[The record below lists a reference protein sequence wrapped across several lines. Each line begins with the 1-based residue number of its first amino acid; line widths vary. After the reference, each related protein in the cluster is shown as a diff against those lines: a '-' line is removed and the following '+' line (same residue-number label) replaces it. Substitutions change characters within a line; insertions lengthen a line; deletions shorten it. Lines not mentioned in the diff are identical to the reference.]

1 MTKVAEVRESG
12 TERLQRAFE
21 KTSKYFS
28 LVVVPISAT
37 MTLVSPWLMEL
48 YGGAKYRDGWPILAI
63 LSLAQLAYYIG
74 SLYGIFVYVLGR
86 PKDLLFLNIAVGGSN
101 VLFSFL
107 LIGLIGKAGIAWSQ
121 LLAFVLMVVV
131 AKRIISP
138 IVALHFDTKVIS
150 VLSVPLL
157 LGGGIILLGQ
167 LLYFRLW
174 VVPVYVLV
182 AGVLAILT
190 IGSRLNDEDWTQ
202 IRALAPGRLSTAVD
216 RSREV
221 FKWRS
226 KSALRIE

>member
-1 MTKVAEVRESG
+1 
-12 TERLQRAFE
+12 
-21 KTSKYFS
+21 
-28 LVVVPISAT
+28 
-37 MTLVSPWLMEL
+37 
-48 YGGAKYRDGWPILAI
+48 
-63 LSLAQLAYYIG
+63 
-74 SLYGIFVYVLGR
+74 
-86 PKDLLFLNIAVGGSN
+86 
-101 VLFSFL
+101 
-107 LIGLIGKAGIAWSQ
+107 
-121 LLAFVLMVVV
+121 MVVV